1 MSFRS
6 IRLLHKFVPAQGGNV
21 AVAFAFA
28 LTPIIAFVG
37 ATIDYSRANAVKTAM
52 PSALELLGPM
62 LQGTEPA
69 PALRADQLQSKLNY
83 KYRQAM
89 SLAADGRD
97 TQDVWDASQSQID
110 ARQQIT
116 CDKFKTAG
124 VMPYPI
130 QVYTVGDPTST
141 LPQNCV
147 TNTPGPNDHYFL
159 RKSENEIV
167 TTLNRIGKNLG
178 ETVSYEIKEPD
189 TGPKQ

>member
-69 PALRADQLQSKLNY
+69 PALRACS
-83 KYRQAM
+83 
-89 SLAADGRD
+89 GRGCFPGKF
-97 TQDVWDASQSQID
+97 ASSAI
-110 ARQQIT
+110 
-116 CDKFKTAG
+116 
-124 VMPYPI
+124 
-130 QVYTVGDPTST
+130 S
-141 LPQNCV
+141 
-147 TNTPGPNDHYFL
+147 
-159 RKSENEIV
+159 
-167 TTLNRIGKNLG
+167 
-178 ETVSYEIKEPD
+178 
-189 TGPKQ
+189 